1 MARTTQVES
10 RDKVMQGIAIVG
22 GTLPEAAG
30 VGGEDIEHLKTA
42 IEMRKLAYRDKA
54 VARGGES
61 DQNGPL
67 LAP

>member
-1 MARTTQVES
+1 
-10 RDKVMQGIAIVG
+10 MQGIVIVG

-42 IEMRKLAYRDKA
+42 IEMRKLAYRDMA

-61 DQNGPL
+61 DQNPHTK
-67 LAP
+67 